1 MDFSFT
7 EEQTSI
13 RQAIREI
20 LADLVTDESLKAL
33 EKSGSSFHE
42 VAWKALAEAEMLGI
56 AIPEAYGGA
65 AFGFMEL
72 CLLLDEVG
80 RTVAPIP
87 ALPTLVSAALPIA
100 AFGTDEQKERLLPG
114 VVKGELLL
122 SAAFAQVGHQDPK
135 RPAAKAVRTSS
146 GYALTGEFTNVSVA
160 DRAARI
166 LVGAEIEGE
175 GIAVFLLDPK
185 ASGVKLGAQR
195 GTNGEHLALLTLDG
209 ASVDE
214 RDVLAGPDR
223 GAAVLGYAIDHTLVG
238 MCALEHGIADGA
250 LHMTAR
256 YATERKQFGMPIGAF
271 QAVKQR
277 LADAYI
283 DAQAIEVTMLKAAY
297 KLSRGEAAEREV
309 AVAKYWAADAG
320 ARVLAAAQHI
330 HGGMGFD
337 RDYPLHRYFLQSK
350 HCEMT
355 LGGASASLARLGSD
369 IAARGLT

>member
-114 VVKGELLL
+114 GGKGEIGRASCRDRGSTPAGGEPVHSSSSRWSLLL
-122 SAAFAQVGHQDPK
+122 GMCGE
-135 RPAAKAVRTSS
+135 PAA
-146 GYALTGEFTNVSVA
+146 
-160 DRAARI
+160 
-166 LVGAEIEGE
+166 
-175 GIAVFLLDPK
+175 
-185 ASGVKLGAQR
+185 
-195 GTNGEHLALLTLDG
+195 
-209 ASVDE
+209 
-214 RDVLAGPDR
+214 
-223 GAAVLGYAIDHTLVG
+223 
-238 MCALEHGIADGA
+238 
-250 LHMTAR
+250 
-256 YATERKQFGMPIGAF
+256 
-271 QAVKQR
+271 
-277 LADAYI
+277 
-283 DAQAIEVTMLKAAY
+283 
-297 KLSRGEAAEREV
+297 
-309 AVAKYWAADAG
+309 
-320 ARVLAAAQHI
+320 
-330 HGGMGFD
+330 
-337 RDYPLHRYFLQSK
+337 
-350 HCEMT
+350 
-355 LGGASASLARLGSD
+355 
-369 IAARGLT
+369 